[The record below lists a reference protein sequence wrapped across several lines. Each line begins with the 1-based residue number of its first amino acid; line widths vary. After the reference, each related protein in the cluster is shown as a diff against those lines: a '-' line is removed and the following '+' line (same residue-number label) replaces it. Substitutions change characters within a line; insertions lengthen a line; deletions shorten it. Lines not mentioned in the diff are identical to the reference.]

1 MKLLLETPFKQRTW
15 SLYIFFYLE
24 KTYDTT
30 WKYGILRDLHNIGLK
45 GHLSNF
51 IQNFLS
57 NRHFNVHV
65 YPKRKSHDYP
75 CLHLDGNKI
84 KVKEVKFLAI
94 IFDSKLSFVPHIEM
108 LKEKCTKAL
117 DGVKMVAHSK

>member
-1 MKLLLETPFKQRTW
+1 MSDSCSFVYKKKNQKWADENGFKFKKIKHQ
-15 SLYIFFYLE
+15 
-24 KTYDTT
+24 KPA
-30 WKYGILRDLHNIGLK
+30 GV
-45 GHLSNF
+45 
-51 IQNFLS
+51 
-57 NRHFNVHV
+57 HF

-75 CLHLDGNKI
+75 YLHLDGNKI